1 MEESNNLI
9 KHCEICNSEAK
20 SECFNCFSYFCESCY
35 KFVHEKSFNSNHKKE
50 EIDYLVPIDLKCP
63 EHPKNIINYFVLKKK
78 AINYYYL

>member
-20 SECFNCFSYFCESCY
+20 SVCFKCFSYFCESCF
-35 KFVHEKSFNSNHKKE
+35 KFVHEKSYNSDHKKE

-63 EHPKNIINYFVLKKK
+63 EHPKNIINLYCVEERG
-78 AINYYYL
+78 N